1 MQHMQTLLLAAALQ
15 RCRDVQKTLVAGDYG
30 LFMRH
35 RASRNDY
42 RAARLDQE
50 TGVDVDDFSV

>member
-1 MQHMQTLLLAAALQ
+1 MQHMKTLLLAAAPQ
-15 RCRDVQKTLVAGDYG
+15 RCRDVQKTRVAGDYG

-35 RASRNDY
+35 PASRNDY

-50 TGVDVDDFSV
+50 TGVDVEEFSV